1 MTKSMLLD
9 VLEVKKGRLEA
20 LALSRRRLLEMF
32 SSASLLARIKQEGII
47 ATNRNDP
54 VAASPHTKS
63 AKRGGR
69 KRLASEKQ
77 RFYLIGRAVDE
88 QFCKFDRAFKLLREV
103 KIIDPNWDL
112 NALRSELAERYFTSK
127 ESDAVLQSRTPLGA
141 AKRFVAKTLASRAH
155 PNGISLQTVNSC
167 YSRYLKVLKSKPMLL
182 QQLP

>member
-1 MTKSMLLD
+1 MCTRDTVQCRKTKFWFIESRLVVIGGRRCGMTKSMLLD

-88 QFCKFDRAFKLLREV
+88 QFCKF
-103 KIIDPNWDL
+103 
-112 NALRSELAERYFTSK
+112 
-127 ESDAVLQSRTPLGA
+127 
-141 AKRFVAKTLASRAH
+141 
-155 PNGISLQTVNSC
+155 
-167 YSRYLKVLKSKPMLL
+167 
-182 QQLP
+182 